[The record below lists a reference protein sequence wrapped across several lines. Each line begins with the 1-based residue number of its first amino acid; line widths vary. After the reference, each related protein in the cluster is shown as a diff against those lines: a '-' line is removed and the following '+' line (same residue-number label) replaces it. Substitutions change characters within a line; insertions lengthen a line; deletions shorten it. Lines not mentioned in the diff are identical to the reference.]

1 MVNFQDLFRSPYRC
15 VSAPFS
21 PLCPNNAALVRI
33 SSVLVEISSVL
44 VRISSE
50 LVEISSELV
59 CKIFELF
66 LRISE
71 LLKISTFRKNR
82 KRRTT
87 ARSFVR
93 SPPNRPIR
101 LFCVY
106 CPTMTNFKTAAHAS
120 QHCFAMAN
128 VGDIRVQ
135 VVKVIW
141 NGSALGLHR
150 YGHSTNNCGTILP
163 FKCKKRFPNNSF
175 TSKRL

>member
-21 PLCPNNAALVRI
+21 PLCPNNAALVEI

-71 LLKISTFRKNR
+71 LLKISTFRKIR

-120 QHCFAMAN
+120 QRCFAMATFGEN
-128 VGDIRVQ
+128 QGSSGESNLEWFSIGLAQ
-135 VVKVIW
+135 IW
-141 NGSALGLHR
+141 AQKKLLRH
-150 YGHSTNNCGTILP
+150 NNAIQM
-163 FKCKKRFPNNSF
+163 
-175 TSKRL
+175 

>member
-1 MVNFQDLFRSPYRC
+1 MVNFQSLFRSPYRC
-15 VSAPFS
+15 LSVPFS
-21 PLCPNNAALVRI
+21 PLCPNNAVLVRI
-33 SSVLVEISSVL
+33 SSALVEISSVL

-71 LLKISTFRKNR
+71 LLKISTFRKIR

-106 CPTMTNFKTAAHAS
+106 CPTMTNFKTSAHAS
-120 QHCFAMAN
+120 QRCFAMAN

-150 YGHSTNNCGTILP
+150 YGHRKNYYGTITQ
-163 FKCKKRFPNNSF
+163 FKCKNIFEHLLLCCE
-175 TSKRL
+175 T

>member
-93 SPPNRPIR
+93 FPPNRPIH

-120 QHCFAMAN
+120 QRCFAMATFGEN
-128 VGDIRVQ
+128 QGSSGENNLEWFSIGLAQ
-135 VVKVIW
+135 IW
-141 NGSALGLHR
+141 AQHKQQR
-150 YGHSTNNCGTILP
+150 YSPAIQM
-163 FKCKKRFPNNSF
+163 
-175 TSKRL
+175 